1 MERLAMNKT
10 QMELS
15 FDSSFTAAKAGG
27 SRHNRSSRARWW
39 FRQMH
44 WVVNC
49 ARDWQTPQL
58 SRSEQAGL
66 LVAKP
71 PM

>member
-1 MERLAMNKT
+1 MNKT

-15 FDSSFTAAKAGG
+15 FESSFKTVTAARG

-66 LVAKP
+66 LLVKP